1 MTPIVFAAW
10 LMTIFC
16 IAVLALMILNRP
28 GLYRWIP
35 VTLLS
40 LGAAA
45 LSFALALEQGA
56 GSTQAPAAPTNIVS
70 GEHWPCMDGSSG
82 DCLTHEERVDRAQ
95 RIAKGLKEASS
106 TITLRDL
113 ICANAPTMVICVEAA
128 PEPTQA
134 APVPL
139 DEYYEQ
145 CVAKCEENVP
155 N

>member
-1 MTPIVFAAW
+1 MITTYLIILCGGLLLCWGGIELIDGRHRSRGLF
-10 LMTIFC
+10 LL
-16 IAVLALMILNRP
+16 LA
-28 GLYRWIP
+28 
-35 VTLLS
+35 
-40 LGAAA
+40 GAAIA
-45 LSFALALEQGA
+45 LSTNALPVAQEL
-56 GSTQAPAAPTNIVS
+56 AAPTNIIS

-113 ICANAPTMVICVEAA
+113 ICADTPTMVICVEAA